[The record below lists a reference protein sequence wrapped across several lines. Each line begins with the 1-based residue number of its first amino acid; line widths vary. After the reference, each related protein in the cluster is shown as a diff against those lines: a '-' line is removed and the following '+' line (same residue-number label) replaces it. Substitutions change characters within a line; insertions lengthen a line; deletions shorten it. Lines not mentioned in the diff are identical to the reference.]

1 VSDKELLWKRYEL
14 SISAYLK
21 YLDFVLRLNLFYYG
35 ITGALVSFYFTKN
48 GNNTLIEYSL
58 ILPIVFSIGII
69 ALCVFASK
77 TLKVSKEEIDWLAHK
92 DQLNLNYGIRI
103 DALIYIVNA
112 TAIFALI
119 TAIGLS
125 YILISCNL

>member
-1 VSDKELLWKRYEL
+1 MSDKELLWKRYEL